1 MTEYSL
7 HARKVSPEAV
17 IDTVIGLGASPRPLS
32 DNDIADII
40 DRNNRYARAVTH
52 LCTELGVART
62 AGSGYIAPSSIE
74 EEARKL
80 SPDDGAVLLNRHLLR
95 YEPFMTFVSLLS
107 KGYDADRSAQ
117 YVATLYELG
126 TDHEMLRDQFLD
138 LGRYADILTE
148 EDEPHP
154 TVEVESLPTSYIEEL
169 TEALRSEAKA
179 RLFVHNR
186 LGEEVVSYT
195 DPESIE
201 KIQRALSKF
210 RDDPETAIVDC
221 AAAAETITR
230 DIADDEGASGT
241 NYSKAN
247 GIGQVAQRLIGDNV
261 VLKRHLH
268 GANYLGSMRT
278 PGSHGKE
285 KETLEF
291 WEVDEDV
298 ALQVIL
304 ATLDYIRSLYW
315 YGKRDRQLL

>member
-7 HARKVSPEAV
+7 YARKVSPKAV
-17 IDTVIGLGASPRPLS
+17 IDAVIGLGTSPRPLS
-32 DNDIADII
+32 DSDMAEIIEKND
-40 DRNNRYARAVTH
+40 RYARAVTH
-52 LCTELGVART
+52 LLTELDIATT
-62 AGSGYIAPSSIE
+62 AGGDYVANSSIE

-80 SPDDGAVLLNRHLLR
+80 SQENGHVLLNRHLLR

-107 KGYDADRSAQ
+107 KGFDPDRSAQ
-117 YVATLYELG
+117 YVITLYELDMDPG
-126 TDHEMLRDQFLD
+126 LVRSQFLD
-138 LGRYADILTE
+138 LGRYAEILTE
-148 EDEPHP
+148 DAEPEP
-154 TVEVESLPTSYIEEL
+154 TVEVESLPTAYVDEL
-169 TEALRSEAKA
+169 TEALESEAKA

-186 LGEEVVSYT
+186 LGEEVVSYV
-195 DPESIE
+195 DHESIE
-201 KIQRALSKF
+201 KLQRALMKF
-210 RDDPETAIVDC
+210 REDPETAIVDC
-221 AAAAETITR
+221 AAAAETISR
-230 DIADDEGASGT
+230 DIAEDEGGAESD
-241 NYSKAN
+241 YSTAN
-247 GIGQVAQRLIGDNV
+247 GIGQVVQRLSGDDV
-261 VLKRHLH
+261 ILKRHLH